1 MHKFNITKS
10 LLLLI
15 IGLFIHELVLG
26 QTLDLPRRS
35 RNQKASVHQWI
46 GMVEANVT
54 YYSPNVTHPRS
65 GENRTGKIWG
75 EVVPYGFT
83 YWMFADRVIPW
94 RAGAEENT
102 IFSISH
108 DVKIAGQDLPAG
120 AYGLF
125 MVPGEEEW
133 TIIFSSNSN
142 SWGPLYY
149 DEKED
154 VLRVTVK
161 PAKTEFSQFL
171 TFDFIE
177 RNSDNATLALKW
189 DHMMVPFKIEVPNVN
204 ALYVDKI
211 RSDLRNTAGFEYYNW
226 VDAVNFCVSND
237 INLEE
242 ALTWADYAINR
253 VWFGTKNYATLS
265 AKASVLEKLG
275 RAEEAKPLRKQ
286 AIEMATTQQV
296 YSEGMQLISA
306 DKAKEALVLFKF
318 NAHKFPKEIY
328 RINLGLAKGYKA
340 IGNNKKAIKHL
351 ETALKNMPETIDYQ
365 AYLPRLQKELEE
377 LKAPNK

>member
-1 MHKFNITKS
+1 
-10 LLLLI
+10 
-15 IGLFIHELVLG
+15 
-26 QTLDLPRRS
+26 
-35 RNQKASVHQWI
+35 
-46 GMVEANVT
+46 MVEANVT

-125 MVPGEEEW
+125 MVPSEEEW

-171 TFDFIE
+171 TFDFM
-177 RNSDNATLALKW
+177 S
-189 DHMMVPFKIEVPNVN
+189 
-204 ALYVDKI
+204 
-211 RSDLRNTAGFEYYNW
+211 
-226 VDAVNFCVSND
+226 
-237 INLEE
+237 
-242 ALTWADYAINR
+242 
-253 VWFGTKNYATLS
+253 
-265 AKASVLEKLG
+265 
-275 RAEEAKPLRKQ
+275 
-286 AIEMATTQQV
+286 
-296 YSEGMQLISA
+296 
-306 DKAKEALVLFKF
+306 
-318 NAHKFPKEIY
+318 
-328 RINLGLAKGYKA
+328 YKV
-340 IGNNKKAIKHL
+340 
-351 ETALKNMPETIDYQ
+351 
-365 AYLPRLQKELEE
+365 
-377 LKAPNK
+377 

>member
-1 MHKFNITKS
+1 MRKLNISKS
-10 LLLLI
+10 ILLLI
-15 IGLFIHELVLG
+15 IGLLTKGLLLG
-26 QTLDLPRRS
+26 QTLDLPRNS
-35 RNQKASVHQWI
+35 RNQKASVNQWI
-46 GMVEANVT
+46 GLVKANVT

-65 GENRTGKIWG
+65 GEDRTGKIWG
-75 EVVPYGFT
+75 EVVPYGFK
-83 YWMFADRVIPW
+83 YWMFADKVIPW

-108 DVKIAGQDLPAG
+108 DVKIEGQDLPAG
-120 AYGLF
+120 DYGLF

-161 PAKTEFSQFL
+161 PGKSEFTQFL
-171 TFDFIE
+171 SYDFIQ
-177 RNSDNATLALKW
+177 RKSDNATLALKW
-189 DHMMVPFKIEVPNVN
+189 DHMMVPFKIEVPNIN
-204 ALYVDKI
+204 ELYIDKI

-242 ALTWADYAINR
+242 ALIWADYAINR

-265 AKASVLEKLG
+265 AKASVLEKLD
-275 RAEEAKPLRKQ
+275 RDKEAKNLRNK
-286 AIEMATTQQV
+286 AIKMATLDEV
-296 YSEGMQLISA
+296 YREGLRLISA
-306 DKAKEALVLFKF
+306 DKNKEALEIFKF
-318 NAHKFPKEIY
+318 NANKFPNETY
-328 RINLGLAKGYKA
+328 RVNLGFYRGYKA
-340 IGNNKKAIKHL
+340 TGNNKKAIMHL
-351 ETALKNMPETIDYQ
+351 ENALQNMPETIDHQ
-365 AYLPRLQKELEE
+365 AYLPRMKKELEE
-377 LKAPNK
+377 LKSSK